1 MSLCECGCGG
11 EASPGKRF
19 ISGHNA
25 RVNPPTKGK
34 KYSKESKEKRRKT
47 KEINRL
53 IREGKLEPKY
63 CECGCGMVV
72 KTGKRFIHGH
82 RVRVNHPLKGKTKET
97 HKGLKK
103 GAEKHS
109 KNRKIF
115 FASEKGQQWL
125 NENWRGINSF
135 NYGRKTW
142 NFGETKETDD
152 RVSKS
157 AKKLSITKTKF
168 FMTEEGQQWLDN
180 NLRGKNSP
188 KYGKKSCCTGK
199 TKELDKRLGI
209 AGEKISVTRKI
220 FFRTDRGQQWLDENW
235 RDINS
240 PSYGKHHT
248 KEAKQKQSKAHLGKS
263 HSEEHLRKILKS
275 VRLSPNKKEQYIG
288 WLLQEIFPNE
298 YKFVGDGSV
307 IIGGKCPDF
316 ININGQK
323 KLIELFGDY
332 WRRNDDEGNRVFQ
345 FKLFGFDTLVVWE
358 HELKDNNIEMT
369 IAKIMEFH
377 FRDKR

>member
-1 MSLCECGCGG
+1 MTLCECGCGG

-63 CECGCGMVV
+63 CECGCGMIV

-82 RVRVNHPLKGKTKET
+82 YVRVNHPIKGKTKET
-97 HKGLKK
+97 HEGLKS

-109 KNRKIF
+109 KNREIF

-125 NENWRGINSF
+125 DENWRGINSF
-135 NYGRKTW
+135 NYDRKTW
-142 NFGETKETDD
+142 NTGMTKETDD
-152 RVSKS
+152 RVKGS
-157 AKKLSITKTKF
+157 AEKLSKTKKEF
-168 FMTEEGQQWLDN
+168 FATEEGQKWLDD
-180 NLRGKNSP
+180 NLRGENSP
-188 KYGKKSCCTGK
+188 KYGKESWCTGI
-199 TKELDKRLGI
+199 TKELDKRLEI

-220 FFRTDRGQQWLDENW
+220 FFQTDKGQQWLDDNLRGEK
-235 RDINS
+235 S
-240 PSYGKHHT
+240 PSYGRHHT
-248 KEAKQKQSKAHLGKS
+248 IEAKQKLSKAHLGKS

-275 VRLSPNKKEQYIG
+275 AHLSPNKKEQYLD

-316 ININGQK
+316 INTNGQK
-323 KLIELFGDY
+323 KLIEMFGDY
-332 WRRNDDEGNRVFQ
+332 WHKGDDEGNRIFQ
-345 FKLFGFDTLVVWE
+345 FKLFGFDTLVIWE
-358 HELKDNNIEMT
+358 HELKNNEIEMT